1 MAGWVYMMASG
12 RNGTIYTGVTSDLQR
27 RVMEHRQG
35 DVGGFTA
42 KYGCK
47 TLVWYEFHDDIETA
61 IQREKSIKRYKRQ
74 WKLDLIEGLN
84 PDWQDMLARH
94 GERLNAYRPTFQK
107 QFHG

>member
-1 MAGWVYMMASG
+1 MAGWVYIMASK
-12 RNGTIYTGVTSDLQR
+12 RNGTIYTGVTSNLQQR
-27 RVMEHRQG
+27 ALEHRQG
-35 DVGGFTA
+35 DIDGFTA

-74 WKLDLIEGLN
+74 WKLDLIEGFN
-84 PDWQDMLARH
+84 PDWHDMLERH
-94 GERLNAYRPTFQK
+94 GERAHAYRPTFEK